1 MIFVYKRID
10 NNQQIMIDSEDSMIY
25 ISNTLKQLAVFI
37 LSLSLLSLAFKEWFV
52 ITTFLANRTAI
63 AKQYCVN
70 RNNPKSCCEGS
81 CYLSSSLQD
90 MNDEEN
96 PAVLQDSEEIA
107 QYLLPERA
115 DNIPVS
121 ISIHRMDHF
130 TYLNWLDRIFA
141 KKWLDPPQQIVIS

>member
-1 MIFVYKRID
+1 VSTGTIQNHVARD
-10 NNQQIMIDSEDSMIY
+10 P
-25 ISNTLKQLAVFI
+25 V
-37 LSLSLLSLAFKEWFV
+37 
-52 ITTFLANRTAI
+52 TFPPH
-63 AKQYCVN
+63 Y
-70 RNNPKSCCEGS
+70 S
-81 CYLSSSLQD
+81 
-90 MNDEEN
+90 DEEN